1 MSGHSKWATIHRAKE
16 ITDAKRGQV
25 FTKLASA
32 IAIAVREGG
41 GTADPNSNFKLRLAI
56 EKARQLNM
64 PKENI
69 QRAIERGSG
78 GAGGAMWEEVIYEGY
93 GPSGVA
99 VMVEAA
105 TDNKQRTSQVIKT
118 TFDRG
123 GGSLAGPGAVA
134 FQFEKIG
141 FLTLAKPINV
151 DEATLQIIDMGI
163 EDVEEAMD
171 AMEVYTKPEE
181 VDLIKRKLEGAGFE
195 VLSFGQEM
203 RPKTQVKITDKE
215 KAKQILSFIEKFE
228 ELDDVQRVSANFD
241 ISESLMKEI
250 QGS

>member
-1 MSGHSKWATIHRAKE
+1 MSGHSKWATIHRQKE
-16 ITDAKRGQV
+16 VTDAKRGQI

-64 PKENI
+64 PNENI

-78 GAGGAMWEEVIYEGY
+78 GAGAGKWEEVTYEGY
-93 GPSGVA
+93 GPGGVA
-99 VMVEAA
+99 VMVEAT

-134 FQFEKIG
+134 FQFEKKG
-141 FLTLAKPINV
+141 FLTLVKPANV
-151 DEATLQIIDMGI
+151 DEATLQIIDMGV
-163 EDVEEAMD
+163 EDVEEGID
-171 AMEVYTKPEE
+171 VMEVYTKPEE
-181 VDLIKRKLEGAGFE
+181 VDLVKRKLEKAGFE
-195 VLSFGQEM
+195 VLSFEQIM
-203 RPKTQVKITDKE
+203 KPKTLVEITDKE

-241 ISESLMKEI
+241 ISENLLKEI

>member
-16 ITDAKRGQV
+16 VTDAKRGQV

-41 GTADPNSNFKLRLAI
+41 GTPDPNSNFKLRLAI

-69 QRAIERGSG
+69 QRAIERGTG
-78 GAGGAMWEEVIYEGY
+78 GAGGANWEEVVYEGY
-93 GPSGVA
+93 GPGGVA
-99 VMVEAA
+99 VVVEAA

-134 FQFEKIG
+134 FQFEKKG
-141 FLTLAKPINV
+141 LLTLTKPENI
-151 DEATLQIIDMGI
+151 DEATLRIIDMGV
-163 EDVEEAMD
+163 EDVEEAPD
-171 AMEVYTKPEE
+171 ALEVYTKPEE
-181 VDLIKRKLEGAGFE
+181 VDLIKRKLEEAGFE
-195 VLSFGQEM
+195 VLNFGQEM
-203 RPKTQVKITDKE
+203 KPKTQVEITDKE

-228 ELDDVQRVSANFD
+228 ELDDVQRVSANFIIPDD
-241 ISESLMKEI
+241 IIEQLTS
-250 QGS
+250 